1 MTSVGEVVATIL
13 WIYLIILLIRFVI
26 DLVRMLSRGWEPS
39 GIVLILAE
47 VVFTLTDP
55 PLKLLRKVIPPL
67 RIGGVALDL
76 SFLVLLIGLQL
87 LIRLALTL
95 L

>member
-13 WIYLIILLIRFVI
+13 WIYLIILLIRFVV